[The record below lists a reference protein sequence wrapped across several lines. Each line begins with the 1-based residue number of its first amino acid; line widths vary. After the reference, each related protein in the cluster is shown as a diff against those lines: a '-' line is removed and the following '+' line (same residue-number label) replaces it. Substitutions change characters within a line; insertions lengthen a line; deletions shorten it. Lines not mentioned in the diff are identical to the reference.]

1 MTLRVLRD
9 GPCTT
14 CKEFK
19 HWRSSSSARYV
30 VQSLGF
36 FEWARR
42 SLRKM
47 QSDKVAIA
55 FGPDEAPEET
65 SKVDGK
71 EREGEARLPKRTAQ
85 R

>member
-1 MTLRVLRD
+1 
-9 GPCTT
+9 
-14 CKEFK
+14 
-19 HWRSSSSARYV
+19 
-30 VQSLGF
+30 
-36 FEWARR
+36 
-42 SLRKM
+42 M